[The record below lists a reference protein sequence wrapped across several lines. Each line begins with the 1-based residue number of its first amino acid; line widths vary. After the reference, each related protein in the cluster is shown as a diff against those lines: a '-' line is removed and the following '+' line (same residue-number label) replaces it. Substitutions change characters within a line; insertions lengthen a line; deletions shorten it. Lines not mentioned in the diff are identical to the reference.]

1 MKKFLL
7 SLLVIVASI
16 SANAQIVTSRTM
28 KKSKGQ
34 SATWVIRAG
43 LSLNNPA
50 GGNGFLE
57 PDYEDS
63 DYKESS
69 SLGPRAGMDLS
80 IGFQK
85 PIKTS
90 GLYWGMELG
99 IGTRGAAM
107 KWSDKELNYYGD
119 IHIDE
124 EKSSFLSW
132 NVKYSPFQLGYKYSL
147 NENIKIDGHFG
158 IYASYDFAG
167 KGVSKWYC
175 SDRGKSEE
183 SSDLSEIR
191 DDYDFN
197 CFDAGLQLGIGL
209 WWKNLNFDITWQRGF
224 VTAVTLDD
232 AMDDYKDVN
241 VCSSNLMLRLG
252 IAF

>member
-7 SLLVIVASI
+7 VLCVVIASI

-28 KKSKGQ
+28 AKSKGQ
-34 SATWVIRAG
+34 STTWVLRAG
-43 LSLNNPA
+43 LSLNNAA
-50 GGNGFLE
+50 GGNGAIE
-57 PDYEDS
+57 PDEEDS
-63 DYKESS
+63 DYKWTS

-80 IGFQK
+80 LGFQK
-85 PIKTS
+85 PIKSS

-99 IGTRGAAM
+99 IGTRGASL
-107 KWSDKELNYYGD
+107 KGTEIEKDYYGET
-119 IHIDE
+119 HIDE
-124 EKSSFLSW
+124 DKDNFLSW
-132 NVKYSPFQLGYKYSL
+132 NVKYSPFQLGYKYTL
-147 NENIKIDGHFG
+147 TQDIKIDGHLG

-167 KGVSKWYC
+167 KGVSKFYC
-175 SDRGKSEE
+175 SNRGESEE

-224 VTAVTLDD
+224 VTAVTLEHY
-232 AMDDYKDVN
+232 DDYHKEVN